1 MIGRK
6 NKGPSLAIA
15 YAALGGTGDV
25 FSSIGVPL
33 GAITGYLAGSFEPLG
48 GIISSLLTGVL
59 GSGSTSLG
67 SLIPSIAPGSI
78 GYSLDMLSSSG
89 VTSFPFTSLPSNL
102 MSVFPSITSSIIP
115 SL

>member
-15 YAALGGTGDV
+15 TSALGGTGDV
-25 FSSIGVPL
+25 LSLITAPL
-33 GAITGYLAGSFEPLG
+33 GFSAGYLAGSFEPLG

-59 GSGSTSLG
+59 GSLGTSVG
-67 SLIPSIAPGSI
+67 SLIPSLAPGSI

-89 VTSFPFTSLPSNL
+89 VTSFPFTSLSSNL
-102 MSVFPSITSSIIP
+102 LSVFPSITSSIIP